1 MTTKDNIFEEYFAVI
16 AYSPL
21 ADSDQDNYSSN
32 EITPFI
38 TKELPSQTPPFIFTA
53 FFQYFLYE
61 SSQNKM
67 AVVFWFQSSAAKA
80 TECLWT
86 VECGL

>member
-16 AYSPL
+16 TYSPL

-32 EITPFI
+32 EITLFI
-38 TKELPSQTPPFIFTA
+38 TKELPSQTCPFIVTA

-67 AVVFWFQSSAAKA
+67 AVVLWFQSSAAKA
-80 TECLWT
+80 TQHHET
-86 VECGL
+86 VDCR